1 MQPYWLS
8 RPGPQ
13 PDVAARAEFDALLS
27 AALAAGPGTAIDYR
41 LTAPKWQFLCHVADH
56 GEAVLH
62 GSSDPDIDRFEP
74 RQSNDIAEFGN
85 RRAVY
90 AAADGLWALF
100 FAILDRPRHRMSLT
114 NSCFRVLGE
123 DGSVSEPYY
132 YFAVNNEVLEQD
144 QLGPGTVYL
153 PGGRVRAGARI
164 RRGRPAGAHRTGGQP
179 GAGRAAGEARGRAG
193 RLPAP
198 DPGLRPGHPA
208 HPGGGRP
215 GRVPMAGRRRGLTG
229 DRAGIG
235 PGSVP
240 DRAWSDGALLHTVRS

>member
-1 MQPYWLS
+1 VQPYWLS

-13 PDVAARAEFDALLS
+13 PDVAARAEFDALLA

-41 LTAPKWQFLCHVADH
+41 LAAPKWQFLCHVADQ
-56 GEAVLH
+56 GDAVLH

-132 YFAVNNEVLEQD
+132 YLAVNNEVLEQN
-144 QLGPGTVYL
+144 QLSPGTVYL
-153 PGGRVRAGARI
+153 LPADRFEREAAYVEDGRRLLTAQAASLEPVEPLAKLVVEPADFPLRIRGYDLATQLARVEADPGGFPWLSADEI
-164 RRGRPAGAHRTGGQP
+164 
-179 GAGRAAGEARGRAG
+179 
-193 RLPAP
+193 
-198 DPGLRPGHPA
+198 
-208 HPGGGRP
+208 
-215 GRVPMAGRRRGLTG
+215 
-229 DRAGIG
+229 
-235 PGSVP
+235 
-240 DRAWSDGALLHTVRS
+240 

>member
-8 RPGPQ
+8 RPGPE
-13 PDVAARAEFDALLS
+13 PDAAARAEFDALLA

-41 LTAPKWQFLCHVADH
+41 LAAPKWQFFCHVVDH

-153 PGGRVRAGARI
+153 LPADGFEREPAYVEGGRRVLTAQAASLEPVEPLAKLAVEPADFPLRIRGYDLATQLTRVEADPGGF
-164 RRGRPAGAHRTGGQP
+164 PWL
-179 GAGRAAGEARGRAG
+179 AAGE
-193 RLPAP
+193 
-198 DPGLRPGHPA
+198 
-208 HPGGGRP
+208 
-215 GRVPMAGRRRGLTG
+215 V
-229 DRAGIG
+229 
-235 PGSVP
+235 
-240 DRAWSDGALLHTVRS
+240 